1 MMRQATVSEL
11 EVRMMFFPKGPHSP
25 TGPVFNKVLTDG
37 EKLERMQAMI
47 PTANPWERRVYELD
61 VND

>member
-1 MMRQATVSEL
+1 
-11 EVRMMFFPKGPHSP
+11 MMFFPKGPHSP